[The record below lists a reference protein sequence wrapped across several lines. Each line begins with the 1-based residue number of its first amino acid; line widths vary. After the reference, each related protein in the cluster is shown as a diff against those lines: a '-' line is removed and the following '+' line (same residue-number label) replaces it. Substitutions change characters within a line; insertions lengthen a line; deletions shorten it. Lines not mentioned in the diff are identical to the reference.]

1 MKRATTFLA
10 VFAALISPG
19 AMLHAAGSAEDAASK
34 AADSAENETI
44 CLFNGKDLDGWHVYL
59 KEPGVDPK
67 EIWKV
72 HEGAIW
78 CKGDPFGFL
87 RTKEEYGDFKLVLEW
102 RWPEEPTNSGVLL
115 RMTSEDKIWPLC
127 LEAQLKHERAG
138 DVVGMG
144 CDFNE
149 NIRPAG
155 EFFRVA
161 PRRNPSNEKEPG
173 EWNTYEI
180 ICKGDTVELYVNG
193 EFQNKATGVQVPPRG
208 HIGLQSEGSPIMFR
222 NIELTPLR

>member
-1 MKRATTFLA
+1 MKSMLTLLA
-10 VFAALISPG
+10 LVIALILPV
-19 AMLHAAGSAEDAASK
+19 ATLHAAESAEQVTPK
-34 AADSAENETI
+34 AADLADNETVS
-44 CLFNGKDLDGWHVYL
+44 LFNGKDLDGWHIYL
-59 KEPGVDPK
+59 KDSEADPK
-67 EIWKV
+67 EVWKV
-72 HEGAIW
+72 QDGAIW

-87 RTKEEYGDFKLVLEW
+87 RTKEKYGDFKLVMEW

-115 RMTSEDKIWPLC
+115 RMSDEDKIWPLC

-161 PRRNPSNEKEPG
+161 PRQNPSNEKEPG

-180 ICKGDTVELYVNG
+180 ICKGDTVELFVNG
-193 EFQNKATGVQVPPRG
+193 EFQNKATGVQVPDRG
-208 HIGLQSEGSPIMFR
+208 YIGLQSEGSPIMFR
-222 NIELTPLR
+222 NINLTPLR

>member
-1 MKRATTFLA
+1 MKNMITLLPF
-10 VFAALISPG
+10 VIALILQV
-19 AMLHAAGSAEDAASK
+19 ATLHAAESAEAGAAK
-34 AADSAENETI
+34 AGDLGDNETVS
-44 CLFNGKDLDGWHVYL
+44 LFNGKDLDGWHIYL
-59 KEPGVDPK
+59 KDSRTDPK
-67 EIWKV
+67 EVWKV
-72 HEGAIW
+72 KEGVIW

-87 RTKEEYGDFKLVLEW
+87 RTKEKYGDFKLVLEW

-115 RMTSEDKIWPLC
+115 RMSDGDKIWPLC

-161 PRRNPSNEKEPG
+161 PRRNPSSEKKTG

-180 ICKGDTVELYVNG
+180 ICKGDTVELFVNG
-193 EFQNKATGVQVPPRG
+193 EFQNRATGVQVSDRG
-208 HIGLQSEGSPIMFR
+208 YIGLQSEGSPIMFR
-222 NIELTPLR
+222 NIYLTPLR